1 MLAEGL
7 IQEIRNFYEK
17 FVKPF
22 DERKDYT
29 KGILQ
34 TIGFKEFAP
43 YLQKYDESHDEII
56 QNYIK
61 NVNSSDDHPPP
72 DSLTLLTKCL
82 DELKLVTRRYSKKQI
97 KWVSNRLLGGKDRQ
111 VPAIYSL
118 DTSYPENWKTVV
130 SSLAENVVSS
140 YIEDRTPDL
149 KPLESIT
156 SLRDGYNEEVTN
168 NCDICKRV
176 FIGEFQWEIHLNS
189 NKHKKMKKK
198 IVSQV

>member
-1 MLAEGL
+1 MVSEGL

-22 DERKDYT
+22 DDRKDYT

-43 YLQKYDESHDEII
+43 YLEKYDESHDDII
-56 QNYIK
+56 QKYMQK
-61 NVNSSDDHPPP
+61 SSDVPPP
-72 DSLTLLTKCL
+72 ESLTLLTKCL

-111 VPAIYSL
+111 VPLIYPL
-118 DTSYPENWKTVV
+118 DTSYPDNWNSVV
-130 SSLAENVVSS
+130 SSPAEDVVLS
-140 YIEDRTPDL
+140 YIEDRTPIL
-149 KPLESIT
+149 KPMESVT

-168 NCDICKRV
+168 TCDICKRV